1 MLGRATIVRVPRN
14 FNIMRA
20 FVLVSLFVALATSAP
35 ATPVDDH
42 EKRQIGTYDYI
53 VIGVSTHVLLSFP

>member
-1 MLGRATIVRVPRN
+1 
-14 FNIMRA
+14 MRA